1 MALFRVVP
9 VEFWKDPLVLEEMNL
24 EEKIFYLYMF
34 SNPNSTQIGIYKI
47 VKGQIAFDT
56 GMSLETINN
65 LMDKF
70 ENEYDLIKYNH
81 KTREI
86 AIKNWGEFNLNRVG
100 KPMLDCINKELEKVE
115 DKNLLEVII
124 DSVKKEE
131 IKILFKS
138 HMSSDELLEIS
149 EATSTT
155 TPSTTSRTTPRGTSS
170 ITSSGQQEQKQEH
183 KQKQKQEHKHIH
195 TYLDI
200 NSNNEQQNKSKS
212 SSKYVSKNLGK
223 NESIS
228 YGEYKKLYEANVDS
242 VNEIS
247 AQWLNKISEEIDV
260 KLFKKAIEIATNN
273 GKCTK
278 AYINGIINQWLDTN
292 IRTKTDLDNFLLEK
306 NKGGTTQD
314 EHARTLCKEDEQLYT
329 KPSEEQLKR
338 ARELLIS

>member
-70 ENEYDLIKYNH
+70 ENEYNLIKYNN

-115 DKNLLEVII
+115 DKSLLEVVI
-124 DSVKKEE
+124 DSIKKEE

-138 HMSSDELLEIS
+138 HISSDELLETS
-149 EATSTT
+149 EPTSPTAL
-155 TPSTTSRTTPRGTSS
+155 STTSRTTKCNTSS

-183 KQKQKQEHKHIH
+183 KQKQEQEHKHIH
-195 TYLDI
+195 TYLDT
-200 NSNNEQQNKSKS
+200 NSNNKQQNKSKS
-212 SSKYVSKNLGK
+212 SSRYVGK
-223 NESIS
+223 STIS